1 MVRRLHALISWK
13 VKWES
18 SLLASLSLDGRGVW
32 DTCICMAES
41 LPCSPETTQYLFI
54 NWLYLKIKV
63 KKKEN
68 TCLPNK
74 QTHRKR
80 DQMVGYQRREEE
92 RRELEDSGPKVQA
105 FSYK

>member
-1 MVRRLHALISWK
+1 MAISKTWLQ
-13 VKWES
+13 ES
-18 SLLASLSLDGRGVW
+18 QVSIKKGSERSHHEGG
-32 DTCICMAES
+32 
-41 LPCSPETTQYLFI
+41 
-54 NWLYLKIKV
+54 KIKV

>member
-1 MVRRLHALISWK
+1 
-13 VKWES
+13 
-18 SLLASLSLDGRGVW
+18 
-32 DTCICMAES
+32 MAES
-41 LPCSPETTQYLFI
+41 LPCSLETTQYLFI
-54 NWLYLKIKV
+54 NWLYLKRKV
-63 KKKEN
+63 KKKKKKK

-92 RRELEDSGPKVQA
+92 RRKLEDSGPKVQA

>member
-1 MVRRLHALISWK
+1 MGGEFGIHVYIWLSPFPVHLKLHNI
-13 VKWES
+13 
-18 SLLASLSLDGRGVW
+18 
-32 DTCICMAES
+32 
-41 LPCSPETTQYLFI
+41 I
-54 NWLYLKIKV
+54 NWLDLKTKV
-63 KKKEN
+63 KKKKKN
-68 TCLPNK
+68 KTCLPNK

>member
-1 MVRRLHALISWK
+1 MGGEFGIRVYVWLSPFPVHLKLHNICLLIGYTSK
-13 VKWES
+13 EK
-18 SLLASLSLDGRGVW
+18 
-32 DTCICMAES
+32 
-41 LPCSPETTQYLFI
+41 
-54 NWLYLKIKV
+54 LKR
-63 KKKEN
+63 KKK

-92 RRELEDSGPKVQA
+92 RRKLEDSGPKVQA

>member
-1 MVRRLHALISWK
+1 MGGEFGIHVYIWLSPFPVHLKLHNI
-13 VKWES
+13 
-18 SLLASLSLDGRGVW
+18 
-32 DTCICMAES
+32 
-41 LPCSPETTQYLFI
+41 I
-54 NWLYLKIKV
+54 NWLDLKTKV
-63 KKKEN
+63 KKKKKKK